1 MSSNNR
7 KAKAPQDTTLVSAR
21 EGIKCELAVDELDIL
36 LSISDVVTSNLDLDE
51 ILHSVHA
58 YLPKLIPHTKSG
70 IFFYQEKTGRI
81 TLQSNIGFSERLVK
95 LFTENTEQNF
105 LFKKLFETKKSCRAT
120 DILTVEE
127 IKKTLHFQSALRR
140 EGIGVLY
147 GIGAPI
153 LLDGNFIGTIQ
164 LSRPESRRDFNV
176 KDQRM
181 LELVAHQIG
190 IAVKNALT
198 YEKDLKEKDHL
209 ITVLEQKVKQAERLA
224 ALGRAAA
231 IIAHE
236 IKNPLTSIR
245 LSLYSVEKKSSWR
258 MDFTEDLNIV
268 KQAVERVSRTTED
281 LLHFSGDTT
290 LLIKEIDIN
299 ELLRNLVTE
308 HKNHFGNQL
317 IIETSLHKPTPLI
330 LADPEKLKEAFNN
343 LLSNAIAAT
352 ESGGTVRV
360 STNPSFD
367 RVVVTIEDW
376 GDGISP
382 EIQQKIFDPFFTTKQ
397 SGTGLGLAI
406 AKKNIDAHRGL
417 IEVES
422 EPGWGTKF
430 SITLFVQFPGRNG
443 VVS

>member
-1 MSSNNR
+1 MKSDNR
-7 KAKAPQDTTLVSAR
+7 KIKTSHETARVSGR
-21 EGIKCELAVDELDIL
+21 EGFKSELGVDELDIL
-36 LSISDVVTSNLDLDE
+36 LNISETVTSNLDLDE
-51 ILHSVHA
+51 ILHCVHA

-81 TLQSNIGFSERLVK
+81 TLQSNIGLSERLAK

-127 IKKTLHFQSALRR
+127 IKKTLYFQSALRR

-153 LLDGNFIGTIQ
+153 ILDGNFIGTIQ
-164 LSRPESRRDFNV
+164 LTRPESRRDFSL

-181 LELVAHQIG
+181 LELVAHQVG

-198 YEKDLKEKDHL
+198 YEKGLKEKEHL

-245 LSLYSVEKKSSWR
+245 LSLYSVEKKAAWR
-258 MDFTEDLNIV
+258 MDFNEDLNIV
-268 KQAVERVSRTTED
+268 KEAVERVSRTTED
-281 LLHFSGDTT
+281 LLHFSGNTT

-299 ELLRNLVTE
+299 ELLRDLVTE
-308 HKNHFGNQL
+308 HKKHLSSQM
-317 IIETSLHKPTPLI
+317 IIETSLHKPTPLV
-330 LADPEKLKEAFNN
+330 LADHEKLKEAFSN

-360 STNPSFD
+360 STDPSFD

-406 AKKNIDAHRGL
+406 AKKNIEAHRGV

-430 SITLFVQFPGRNG
+430 NITLFVQHPGRNG
-443 VVS
+443 VV

>member
-1 MSSNNR
+1 MNSDNR
-7 KAKAPQDTTLVSAR
+7 KGKTSHSAARVS
-21 EGIKCELAVDELDIL
+21 GKGCIKGDLAVDELEIL
-36 LSISDVVTSNLDLDE
+36 LRISDIVTSNLDLDE

-70 IFFYQEKTGRI
+70 IFFYQENTERI

-95 LFTENTEQNF
+95 LFTENTDQNF
-105 LFKKLFETKKSCRAT
+105 LFKKIFETKKSCRAT

-127 IKKTLHFQSALRR
+127 IKRTLYFQSTLRR

-147 GIGAPI
+147 GTGAPI

-164 LSRPESRRDFNV
+164 LTRPESRRDFNL

-181 LELVAHQIG
+181 LELVAHQVG

-198 YEKDLKEKDHL
+198 YEKDLKEKDNL

-245 LSLYSVEKKSSWR
+245 LSLYSVEKKSAWR
-258 MDFTEDLNIV
+258 MDFNEDLNIV
-268 KQAVERVSRTTED
+268 KEAVERVSRITED
-281 LLHFSGDTT
+281 LLHFSGETN
-290 LLIKEIDIN
+290 LKIREIDIN
-299 ELLRNLVTE
+299 ELLKNLVSE
-308 HKNHFGNQL
+308 HKNHLSNHM
-317 IIETSLHKPTPLI
+317 IIETSLHKPTPLV
-330 LADPEKLKEAFNN
+330 LADPEKLKEAFSN
-343 LLSNAIAAT
+343 LLANAIAAT

-360 STNPSFD
+360 SSNPSFD
-367 RVVVTIEDW
+367 RVMVTIEDW

-406 AKKNIDAHRGL
+406 AKKNIEAHRGL
-417 IEVES
+417 IKVES

-430 SITLFVQFPGRNG
+430 SITLFVQYSGRNG